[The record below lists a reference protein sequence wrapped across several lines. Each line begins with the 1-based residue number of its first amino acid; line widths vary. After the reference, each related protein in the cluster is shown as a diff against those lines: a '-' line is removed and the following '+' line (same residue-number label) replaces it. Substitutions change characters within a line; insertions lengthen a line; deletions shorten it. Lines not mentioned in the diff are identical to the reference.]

1 MAKLNHGSR
10 DRTNSMA
17 NMMVALNIFYSPII
31 FQSAMFGV
39 LLLTIGISLRVVS
52 IHLHAL
58 EQLLKE
64 CGKDAIHRFLYQISA
79 KCKKDL
85 LSIMGTN
92 MIKYSA
98 ELVDSE
104 SQQDYLHGARRLSA
118 FIN

>member
-64 CGKDAIHRFLYQISA
+64 CGKDAIHMYLYHISA
-79 KCKKDL
+79 KCRKDP

-92 MIKYSA
+92 MIKYTA

-104 SQQDYLHGARRLSA
+104 S
-118 FIN
+118 

>member
-10 DRTNSMA
+10 DRTDSMA

-31 FQSAMFGV
+31 FQGPMFGV
-39 LLLTIGISLRVVS
+39 LLTIGISLRVMA

-64 CGKDAIHRFLYQISA
+64 CGKDAIHRYLYHISA
-79 KCKKDL
+79 KCRKDP
-85 LSIMGTN
+85 LSIKGTN
-92 MIKYSA
+92 MIKYTA